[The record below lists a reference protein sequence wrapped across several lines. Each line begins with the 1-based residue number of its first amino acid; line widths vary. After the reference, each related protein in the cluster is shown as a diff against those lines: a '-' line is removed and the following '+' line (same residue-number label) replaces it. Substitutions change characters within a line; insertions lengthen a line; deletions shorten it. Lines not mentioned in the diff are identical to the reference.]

1 MRIIAGKAKGRKLL
15 SPHNEG
21 RKVEKGDIHATR
33 PTLDRVKESM
43 FNIINQKIPGA
54 SVLDMFAGTG
64 SLGLECASRGA
75 DKVILLEKFR
85 ESYEFL
91 LQNIENLGFTDIA
104 EAVFTDAYNYSR
116 ILSSKGEKFDIIFV
130 DPPYLNNMVEISI
143 DLIEDLGLLTENG
156 VIVAKYDLSEEIYAP
171 QGLLEL
177 VDQRKY
183 GKTILG
189 FYQLKEVK

>member
-1 MRIIAGKAKGRKLL
+1 MRIISGKAKGRKLL
-15 SPHNEG
+15 SPQNEG
-21 RKVEKGDIHATR
+21 RKVEKGDLHATR
-33 PTLDRVKESM
+33 PTLDRVKEAM
-43 FNIINQKIPGA
+43 FNIISRKIPDA

-91 LQNIENLGFTDIA
+91 LQNIENLGFSDVA

-130 DPPYLNNMVEISI
+130 DPPYLNNMVRTSV
-143 DLIEDLGLLTENG
+143 DLIEELGLLTDDG
-156 VIVAKYDLSEEIYAP
+156 VIVAKFDSTEEVYEP